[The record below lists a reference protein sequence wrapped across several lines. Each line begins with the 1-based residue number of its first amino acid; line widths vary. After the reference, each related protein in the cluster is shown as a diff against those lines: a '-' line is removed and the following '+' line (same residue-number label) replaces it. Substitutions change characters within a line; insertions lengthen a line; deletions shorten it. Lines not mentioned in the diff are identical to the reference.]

1 MHEIQD
7 KDLINKKRIDQ
18 NAKKRKEKSIKMTL
32 RIYLEFI

>member
-18 NAKKRKEKSIKMTL
+18 NAKKRIDQNDIANLS
-32 RIYLEFI
+32 

>member
-18 NAKKRKEKSIKMTL
+18 NAKKRKEKIDQNDIANLS
-32 RIYLEFI
+32 